1 MQTHPDP
8 AWRSRLGRLIGLCIV
23 LAAIVLVVW
32 VSRVAYRRPRTDDA
46 VVRANVVGI
55 APHVSGPIV
64 QLNVVDNQ
72 EVKEGALLFVID
84 ARPFEAELAA
94 ARAQLLL
101 TRSLVEAQQRSVTA
115 AAAELQRLAPEAT
128 FAAEHAQRLQGL
140 TAEKY
145 VTLDRFDEAKRNV
158 ATSRATLERAHA
170 ELARQKALLGQYG
183 EENAHLAAAE
193 AAVRSAELN
202 VDYCQVRAPFPARIV
217 NLNISQG
224 EYAKQ
229 GQEVFAL
236 VDTRAWYVMANFQES
251 YLEAIRPGM
260 DVEVALVAYPGQ
272 RFKGVVQGLS
282 WAVQPDFEK
291 PSGGLPNVRPTL
303 NWVRLAQRV
312 PVRILL
318 EPPGPAFPY
327 RMGMSAVVTM
337 VGESKSAA
345 AQARTAP

>member
-1 MQTHPDP
+1 METREDSVGL
-8 AWRSRLGRLIGLCIV
+8 ARVGRLLGLAIIV
-23 LAAIVLVVW
+23 TAVILVVW
-32 VSRVAYRRPRTDDA
+32 VSHVGYRRPRTDDA

-72 EVKEGALLFVID
+72 EVKEGELLFVID
-84 ARPFEAELAA
+84 ARPFEAELAGA
-94 ARAQLLL
+94 QAQLLSARAQ
-101 TRSLVEAQQRSVTA
+101 VEALQSSVTA
-115 AAAELQRLAPEAT
+115 ATAALQRLEPEAT
-128 FAAEHAQRLQGL
+128 FATEHAQRLQGL

-158 ATSRATLERAHA
+158 ATSRASIVQARA
-170 ELARQKALLGQYG
+170 ELARQKALLGPHG
-183 EENAHLAAAE
+183 EENPLVASAQ
-193 AAVRSAELN
+193 AAVRTAELN
-202 VDYCQVRAPFPARIV
+202 VGYCQVRAPFAARIV

-229 GQEVFAL
+229 GEEVFAL
-236 VDTRAWYVMANFQES
+236 VDIRAWYVMANFQES
-251 YLEAIRPGM
+251 YLDAIRPGM
-260 DVEVALVAYPGQ
+260 AVEVALVAYPGR

-291 PSGGLPNVRPTL
+291 ASGGLPNVRPTL

-312 PVRILL
+312 PVRIRL
-318 EPPGPAFPY
+318 EPPPAEFPY

-337 VGESKSAA
+337 LGADAPDVAKG
-345 AQARTAP
+345 RTAP

>member
-1 MQTHPDP
+1 METHEDP
-8 AWRSRLGRLIGLCIV
+8 VWLARLGRLMGVAIIV
-23 LAAIVLVVW
+23 AAMLLVVW
-32 VSRVAYRRPRTDDA
+32 VSQVGYRRPRTDDA

-72 EVKEGALLFVID
+72 EVKEGELLFVID
-84 ARPFEAELAA
+84 ARPFQAELSGAQ
-94 ARAQLLL
+94 AQLLL
-101 TRSLVEAQQRSVTA
+101 ARTQVEAMQSSVTSATA
-115 AAAELQRLAPEAT
+115 ALQRLEPEAT
-128 FAAEHAQRLQGL
+128 FAAEHAQRLEGL

-158 ATSRATLERAHA
+158 ATSRASIVQARA
-170 ELARQKALLGQYG
+170 ELARQKALLGQHG
-183 EENAHLAAAE
+183 EENALVAAAE
-193 AAVRSAELN
+193 AAIRIAELN
-202 VDYCQVRAPFPARIV
+202 VGYCQVRAPFPARIV

-229 GQEVFAL
+229 GEEVFAL
-236 VDTRAWYVMANFQES
+236 VDTRVWYVMANFQES
-251 YLEAIRPGM
+251 YLDAIRPGM
-260 DVEVALVAYPGQ
+260 DVEVALVAYPGR

-291 PSGGLPNVRPTL
+291 PSGGLANVRPTL

-312 PVRILL
+312 PVRIRL
-318 EPPGPAFPY
+318 EPPPADFPY

-337 VGESKSAA
+337 LGTPGADM
-345 AQARTAP
+345 ARVRNPP

>member
-1 MQTHPDP
+1 METHQEP
-8 AWRSRLGRLIGLCIV
+8 AWLSKVGRLLGLAIILAAVV
-23 LAAIVLVVW
+23 LAAA
-32 VSRVAYRRPRTDDA
+32 VSRIGFRRPRTDDA

-72 EVKEGALLFVID
+72 EVKEGDLLFVID

-94 ARAQLLL
+94 AQAQQLL
-101 TRSLVEAQQRSVTA
+101 TRSQVDAMQRSVTA
-115 AAAELQRLAPEAT
+115 AAAELQRLEPEAT

-145 VTLDRFDEAKRNV
+145 VTPDRFDEAKRNV
-158 ATSRATLERAHA
+158 ATSRASLERARA
-170 ELARQKALLGQYG
+170 ELAKQKALLGQYG

-193 AAVRSAELN
+193 AALHAAELN
-202 VDYCQVRAPFPARIV
+202 VGYCRVRAPFPARIV

-251 YLEAIRPGM
+251 YLGAIRPGM
-260 DVEVALVAYPGQ
+260 DVEVALVAYPGR

-282 WAVQPDFEK
+282 WAVQPDVER
-291 PSGGLPNVRPTL
+291 PSGGLPDVRPTL

-312 PVRILL
+312 PVRIRL
-318 EPPGPAFPY
+318 EPPQPELPY
-327 RMGMSAVVTM
+327 RMGMSAVVT
-337 VGESKSAA
+337 VLGESGV
-345 AQARTAP
+345 ARTRTVP